1 MSLENEINIL
11 KQDQNKYKL
20 AKNPPR
26 RFMIPIH
33 LQHRYLKNDDS
44 KAVIII
50 MTQMIKKSC
59 RVPLPTTGAKKISN
73 TTL

>member
-1 MSLENEINIL
+1 MSLENEIKIL
-11 KQDQNKYKL
+11 KQHQNKYKL
-20 AKNPPR
+20 ANNPPR

-44 KAVIII
+44 KAMII

-59 RVPLPTTGAKKISN
+59 RLPLPTTGAKKISN